1 MANQESD
8 AYVSKHHRAVKALKA
23 TIYIFQSDPV
33 FSIPNMWCRWIDA
46 HATEISTWN
55 WRHCWMQL
63 LLSVSWL
70 AIIDMVWCNDHPQV
84 IITNAHQRNCILIRG
99 TGVWCYV
106 KNRTI
111 LVHNLSTWKICGW
124 ELRWPVCNLF
134 SLSFSFVGEDS
145 LDINYTWTNLRWVHL
160 KQVSI

>member
-1 MANQESD
+1 M
-8 AYVSKHHRAVKALKA
+8 AVKALMKA
-23 TIYIFQSDPV
+23 TIYI
-33 FSIPNMWCRWIDA
+33 SIRSGIQYHPKYVVSMDRCACYRNINMKLA
-46 HATEISTWN
+46 A
-55 WRHCWMQL
+55 L
-63 LLSVSWL
+63 LNAIVVVSVLISWL
-70 AIIDMVWCNDHPQV
+70 AIIDMVWYNDHPQV

-134 SLSFSFVGEDS
+134 SLSFSFVVEDS